1 MIVHKERIKG
11 KKVLITGGLGFV
23 GHNLVKSLV
32 NDWQCEVTVVDN
44 CLNSSP
50 TVLGEMLKK
59 IKFIRVSVL
68 DDEFYSLIDEAEYLF
83 HLACVQIAHSGK
95 DPVLDMRVNAE
106 STLRILEHLRTN
118 NSERFLRFIYTS
130 SASVYGS
137 SKNLPCREDGVTKVL
152 SQYAATKLLGEQ
164 YTLMYEKLYNIPTV
178 SVRYSNVYGLGQT
191 PRNPYCG
198 VIGKFIDNALQSKDL
213 PIFGDGQQTR
223 DYTYISD
230 AVDATILAAVHPA
243 ANGEVFNIGTGI
255 ETTVLQLAKLIQ
267 GIAGTKIEITHL
279 PERDIDNIRRRYMDI
294 ENIHTQLGWAPSIT
308 VEEGLKKTIQWY
320 KTTLK

>member
-1 MIVHKERIKG
+1 MAEHKEKIRG
-11 KKVLITGGLGFV
+11 KKVLVTGGLGFV
-23 GHNLVKSLV
+23 GHNLVRSLV
-32 NDWQCEVTVVDN
+32 NDFQCQVTVVDN

-50 TVLGEMLKK
+50 DILGDLIQK
-59 IKFIRVSVL
+59 IKFIPISVV
-68 DDEFYSLIDEAEYLF
+68 DDGFYQVIDESEYLF

-95 DPVLDMRVNAE
+95 DPILDMRVNAE
-106 STLRILEHLRTN
+106 STLRILEFLRN
-118 NSERFLRFIYTS
+118 NNTDKFSRFIYTS

-164 YTLMYEKLYNIPTV
+164 YTLMYQKLYGTPTV
-178 SVRYSNVYGLGQT
+178 SVRYSNVYGIGQT

-198 VIGKFIDNALQSKDL
+198 VIGKYIDSALQGKDL
-213 PIFGDGQQTR
+213 PVFGDGQQTR

-243 ANGEVFNIGTGI
+243 AIGEVFNIGTGI
-255 ETTVLQLAKLIQ
+255 ETTVLELAKLIRTIVAANI
-267 GIAGTKIEITHL
+267 GITHL

-294 ENIHTQLGWAPSIT
+294 ERIHAQLGWAPSVTI
-308 VEEGLKKTIQWY
+308 EEGLKKTIEWY
-320 KTTLK
+320 KTTS